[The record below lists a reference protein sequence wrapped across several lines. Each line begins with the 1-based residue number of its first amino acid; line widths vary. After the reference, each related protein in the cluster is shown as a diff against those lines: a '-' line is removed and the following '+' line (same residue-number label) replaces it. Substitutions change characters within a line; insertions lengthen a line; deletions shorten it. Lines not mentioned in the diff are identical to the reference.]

1 MSKPKSPSPRQRVK
15 RRASAPRKA
24 SSQNAANGDWR
35 TAALARI
42 RRLIERAVPGVVEE
56 VKWRKPSNPAG
67 VPVWSHGGILCT
79 GETYATHVKV
89 TFPKGARLEDPARL
103 FNQRGATRCAI
114 DLREGD
120 ALDERAFEALVRA
133 AAEIDPPKT
142 GR

>member
-1 MSKPKSPSPRQRVK
+1 MGEERLPNIRG
-15 RRASAPRKA
+15 
-24 SSQNAANGDWR
+24 AAKQIADYDDLD
-35 TAALARI
+35 TI
-42 RRLIERAVPGVVEE
+42 
-56 VKWRKPSNPAG
+56 
-67 VPVWSHGGILCT
+67 
-79 GETYATHVKV
+79 
-89 TFPKGARLEDPARL
+89 LEDPARL